1 MSVSSGV
8 SDPNLSNN
16 SATAADVV
24 AAATQADLV
33 TTNSATPSSVA
44 AGSNVTYTQS
54 VTNNGPAAA
63 TTVTFTQT
71 TPPNTNF
78 QSIIIPGGWTCP
90 TLPAVGGTGTIS
102 CSDSSLAV
110 GSANTANF
118 TLVLQVNAGT
128 PSGTNITD
136 TVTANATNIVPGITT
151 NTASATVIV
160 ANANSAD
167 VAIVKT
173 GAPNPVS
180 QGTPLTYTLIVT
192 NNGPA
197 SATNVTVTDTLP
209 PGMTYSSATPTSQC
223 SEAGGTVT
231 CLLGTMVNGGTATIL
246 ITTIPE
252 TPGMLTNIATVIADQ
267 TDPNPANN
275 SSSQTETVTSTT
287 SITLQSFTAHSG
299 TDKNGANRTLLTWKT
314 GGEAHNLGFNVYR
327 EQNGNRVRMNS
338 SMIAG
343 SALLMSGALPKH
355 AGRSYVWIDPFVGIE
370 GTSYWLEDVDVN
382 GTRTMH
388 GPVSASAEAQSVS
401 EAPAAATRMLSQ
413 LNQAQP
419 PTTGSQESHI
429 VEAVT
434 AASGATPG
442 QLRKQF
448 ELAANPAVKI
458 YVRREGW
465 YRVSQ
470 PDLVKAGLNP
480 NVDPATLHLYAE
492 AIEQP
497 IQITGVTAGDRGFG
511 PQAAINFYG
520 TGINTVF
527 SGTRVYWLVSEERH
541 GLRIP
546 RLPASTGSNQPPAS
560 YSTTVELQQHTTYFA
575 ALLTTNGE
583 NFFGALVSPTPVDQI
598 LAVPNLNTTSVRA
611 AHIEVALQGIIAGV
625 PHDVTVMLNATTA
638 LGDVNFTGQ
647 NKGTLSVDI
656 PPGTLQSGSN
666 TVTLTAQN
674 GDFDTSLVDSI
685 RITYPHLYVAE
696 SNHLKFTGRAG
707 EEISVSGFTSAP
719 RVLDI
724 TDPNR
729 PLQLTPRVSSKNGRY
744 EIASQVP
751 YTTTN
756 PASPSRHT
764 LLAVADDQVAS
775 AAGIWPNHPSQ
786 WHSPQSGA
794 EIAMITYG
802 AFAGALAPLVKGH
815 QALGKS
821 SVVVPINELY
831 DEFSFG
837 ERTPYAIRQFLQTA
851 TRNWKKPPT
860 HLLLNGRA
868 SYDPRNY
875 LGLGLLDLVPTRIV
889 PSASLMTASDDWFSD
904 FNDSGMPTIA
914 TGRLPVGTI
923 DEATTVV
930 GKIVAYEGQSTSG
943 PWTANALMVADK
955 DDTENFSQDS
965 QNVQAKLPRTMQA
978 TDVFVDSLGS
988 TAAGKILSQ
997 INSGQGLVN
1006 YLGHGSAEQWS
1017 GSDIFDTGSV
1027 SSLTNRSQLPVFLIM
1042 DCLNGFFQDLYS
1054 QPLGVTLL
1062 LAPNGGAVAVLASS
1076 GLNQAPPQTTLD
1088 ILVVENALNP
1098 KPATLGEAIVQAKSH
1113 ISDPDV
1119 RRTYNLLGD
1128 PAMQVKQPSPNAS
1141 AH

>member
-1 MSVSSGV
+1 
-8 SDPNLSNN
+8 
-16 SATAADVV
+16 
-24 AAATQADLV
+24 
-33 TTNSATPSSVA
+33 
-44 AGSNVTYTQS
+44 
-54 VTNNGPAAA
+54 
-63 TTVTFTQT
+63 
-71 TPPNTNF
+71 
-78 QSIIIPGGWTCP
+78 
-90 TLPAVGGTGTIS
+90 
-102 CSDSSLAV
+102 
-110 GSANTANF
+110 
-118 TLVLQVNAGT
+118 
-128 PSGTNITD
+128 
-136 TVTANATNIVPGITT
+136 
-151 NTASATVIV
+151 
-160 ANANSAD
+160 
-167 VAIVKT
+167 
-173 GAPNPVS
+173 
-180 QGTPLTYTLIVT
+180 
-192 NNGPA
+192 
-197 SATNVTVTDTLP
+197 
-209 PGMTYSSATPTSQC
+209 
-223 SEAGGTVT
+223 
-231 CLLGTMVNGGTATIL
+231 
-246 ITTIPE
+246 
-252 TPGMLTNIATVIADQ
+252 
-267 TDPNPANN
+267 
-275 SSSQTETVTSTT
+275 
-287 SITLQSFTAHSG
+287 
-299 TDKNGANRTLLTWKT
+299 
-314 GGEAHNLGFNVYR
+314 
-327 EQNGNRVRMNS
+327 
-338 SMIAG
+338 
-343 SALLMSGALPKH
+343 
-355 AGRSYVWIDPFVGIE
+355 
-370 GTSYWLEDVDVN
+370 
-382 GTRTMH
+382 
-388 GPVSASAEAQSVS
+388 
-401 EAPAAATRMLSQ
+401 
-413 LNQAQP
+413 
-419 PTTGSQESHI
+419 
-429 VEAVT
+429 
-434 AASGATPG
+434 
-442 QLRKQF
+442 
-448 ELAANPAVKI
+448 
-458 YVRREGW
+458 
-465 YRVSQ
+465 
-470 PDLVKAGLNP
+470 
-480 NVDPATLHLYAE
+480 
-492 AIEQP
+492 
-497 IQITGVTAGDRGFG
+497 
-511 PQAAINFYG
+511 
-520 TGINTVF
+520 
-527 SGTRVYWLVSEERH
+527 
-541 GLRIP
+541 
-546 RLPASTGSNQPPAS
+546 
-560 YSTTVELQQHTTYFA
+560 
-575 ALLTTNGE
+575 
-583 NFFGALVSPTPVDQI
+583 
-598 LAVPNLNTTSVRA
+598 
-611 AHIEVALQGIIAGV
+611 
-625 PHDVTVMLNATTA
+625 MLNATTA

-696 SNHLKFTGRAG
+696 SNQLKFTGRAG

-815 QALGKS
+815 QVLGKS

-965 QNVQAKLPRTMQA
+965 QNVEAKLPRTMQA